1 MRVNFF
7 IGLLRPIFFNFAYVL
22 RSTGKRSHSTCDL
35 NKIIALPCCLDHV
48 FDKFL
53 LAYVVV
59 VAVIQNL
66 YPFFSPAFLL
76 RRTGLHIL
84 GTICDVN
91 FHGLNRTMALL
102 TLKPTSIHC
111 GSVLLILHRMRKAAK
126 TLDEELLA
134 IKNFGQ

>member
-66 YPFFSPAFLL
+66 YPFFFSCFPAAA
-76 RRTGLHIL
+76 
-84 GTICDVN
+84 N
-91 FHGLNRTMALL
+91 W
-102 TLKPTSIHC
+102 TSY
-111 GSVLLILHRMRKAAK
+111 
-126 TLDEELLA
+126 
-134 IKNFGQ
+134 FGDDM